1 VHICLPPGCC
11 PKRCWTSGCAAL
23 LIDNLPLAKLAF
35 TPVVFFEERMNLKM
49 KTVGKAIVVILMLGL
64 FAAPVT
70 MATAAVEEQPHMK
83 SALEHLKLA
92 KAELEQAEAD
102 KGGHRVAA
110 LKATNDAIHHTEE
123 GIKFANHH

>member
-1 VHICLPPGCC
+1 
-11 PKRCWTSGCAAL
+11 
-23 LIDNLPLAKLAF
+23 
-35 TPVVFFEERMNLKM
+35 MNLKM

-70 MATAAVEEQPHMK
+70 MATAAVEEQPHMQA
-83 SALEHLKLA
+83 ALEHLRKA

>member
-1 VHICLPPGCC
+1 
-11 PKRCWTSGCAAL
+11 
-23 LIDNLPLAKLAF
+23 
-35 TPVVFFEERMNLKM
+35 MNLNM
-49 KTVGKAIVVILMLGL
+49 KNVSKAIVLILIMGI

-83 SALEHLKLA
+83 AALEHLRLA

>member
-1 VHICLPPGCC
+1 MDL
-11 PKRCWTSGCAAL
+11 T
-23 LIDNLPLAKLAF
+23 
-35 TPVVFFEERMNLKM
+35 M
-49 KTVGKAIVVILMLGL
+49 KTIFKTLALVVMFGI

-70 MATAAVEEQPHMK
+70 MATATVEDQPHMK
-83 SALEHLKLA
+83 AALEHLRLA

>member
-1 VHICLPPGCC
+1 
-11 PKRCWTSGCAAL
+11 
-23 LIDNLPLAKLAF
+23 
-35 TPVVFFEERMNLKM
+35 M
-49 KTVGKAIVVILMLGL
+49 KTVWKSLALVVLLGV

-70 MATAAVEEQPHMK
+70 MATASMEEQPHMR
-83 SALEHLKLA
+83 SALEHLRAA

-110 LKATNDAIHHTEE
+110 IKATNDAIRHAEE

>member
-1 VHICLPPGCC
+1 
-11 PKRCWTSGCAAL
+11 
-23 LIDNLPLAKLAF
+23 
-35 TPVVFFEERMNLKM
+35 M
-49 KTVGKAIVVILMLGL
+49 KTVYKSLALVLLLGV

-70 MATAAVEEQPHMK
+70 MATASMEEQPHMRA
-83 SALEHLKLA
+83 ALEHLKAA

-110 LKATNDAIHHTEE
+110 LKATNEAIHHTEE